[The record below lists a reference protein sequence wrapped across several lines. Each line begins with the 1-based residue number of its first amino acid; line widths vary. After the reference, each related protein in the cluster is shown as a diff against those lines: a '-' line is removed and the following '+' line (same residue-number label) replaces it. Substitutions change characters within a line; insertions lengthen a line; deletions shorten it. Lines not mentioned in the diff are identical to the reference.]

1 MDEVHFGATVE
12 SREVFAGEGVE
23 VFVVTG
29 GAACYAS
36 CMTQKQIIAH
46 WRKGAQDSIEV
57 ARMCL
62 EAQKFEHAL
71 FSAHLAVEKALKAR
85 FIEKHDDA
93 APFTHELHELL
104 LQIPLNLPDEQMT
117 LLREMSR
124 LAVRA
129 RYADH
134 QWSEEQATA
143 KNAEYWIVRAEEL
156 LQSIFAS

>member
-1 MDEVHFGATVE
+1 M
-12 SREVFAGEGVE
+12 
-23 VFVVTG
+23 
-29 GAACYAS
+29 
-36 CMTQKQIIAH
+36 
-46 WRKGAQDSIEV
+46 EV

-85 FIEKHDDA
+85 YIDKHDDA
-93 APFTHELHELL
+93 APFTHELHELAS
-104 LQIPLNLPDEQMT
+104 QIPLPLPGEQMA

-134 QWSEEQATA
+134 QWSEEQATH
-143 KNAEYWIVRAEEL
+143 KNAEYWVSHAEQL
-156 LQSIFAS
+156 LQSILQ

>member
-1 MDEVHFGATVE
+1 
-12 SREVFAGEGVE
+12 
-23 VFVVTG
+23 
-29 GAACYAS
+29 
-36 CMTQKQIIAH
+36 MTQQQIVAH
-46 WRKGAQDSIEV
+46 WRKGSRDSMEV

-71 FSAHLAVEKALKAR
+71 FAAHLAVEKALKAR

-93 APFTHELHELL
+93 APFTHELHALASH
-104 LQIPLNLPDEQMT
+104 IPLNLSGEQIS

-143 KNAEYWIVRAEEL
+143 KNAEYWVSRAEEL
-156 LQSIFAS
+156 LQSILES

>member
-1 MDEVHFGATVE
+1 
-12 SREVFAGEGVE
+12 
-23 VFVVTG
+23 
-29 GAACYAS
+29 
-36 CMTQKQIIAH
+36 MTQQQIVAH
-46 WRKGAQDSIEV
+46 WRKGARDSIEV

-71 FSAHLAVEKALKAR
+71 FNAHLAVEKALKAR

-93 APFTHELHELL
+93 PPFTHELHELSS
-104 LQIPLNLPDEQMT
+104 QISLNLPDGQT
-117 LLREMSR
+117 ALLREMSR

-143 KNAEYWIVRAEEL
+143 ENAEYWVLRAEEL
-156 LQSIFAS
+156 LQSILGS